1 MWTPVSALLIS
12 LPWTLGTLPDD
23 PGHVNYDGYSGKVP
37 YLVIITSTQL
47 IVEFKSRIVGKEG
60 NYWKNYE
67 KIGRN
72 RKK

>member
-12 LPWTLGTLPDD
+12 LPWTLGTLPAD

-47 IVEFKSRIVGKEG
+47 IVEFKSRIGKE
-60 NYWKNYE
+60 KT
-67 KIGRN
+67 KDIIGRN
-72 RKK
+72 MKG